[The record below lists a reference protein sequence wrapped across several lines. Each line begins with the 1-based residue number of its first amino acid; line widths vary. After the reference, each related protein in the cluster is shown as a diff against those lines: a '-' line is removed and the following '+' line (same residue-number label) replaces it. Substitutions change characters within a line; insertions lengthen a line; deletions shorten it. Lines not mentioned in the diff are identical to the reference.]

1 MAVSLGA
8 DGSVAV
14 SDEGIYRAYVPKISA
29 VNTVG
34 CGDTM
39 IAGFALGMS
48 EGLSVENTIKK
59 ASAMSAAAA
68 LREETGFFVRE
79 DMERILPQIEI
90 KKLG

>member
-1 MAVSLGA
+1 
-8 DGSVAV
+8 
-14 SDEGIYRAYVPKISA
+14 
-29 VNTVG
+29 
-34 CGDTM
+34 M
-39 IAGFALGMS
+39 IAGFALGIS